1 MRFCPN
7 FFCIGSIKILN
18 KKRDNVKKRQL
29 LEDLDIMANYAEAL
43 EDELHETQEKLNS
56 ANRAI
61 KMQMDHIEMLNRQLG
76 QQDLYINRYMDE
88 IKVLKRM
95 YRDDLINNFSDK
107 E

>member
-61 KMQMDHIEMLNRQLG
+61 KMQIDHIEMLNRQLD
-76 QQDLYINRYMDE
+76 QQDKAIERKNAQWLG
-88 IKVLKRM
+88 LRM
-95 YRDDLINNFSDK
+95 AFQDALINGQA
-107 E
+107 